1 MDNTGN
7 RVKRVIDAGGM
18 ALGGLTGTFAGP
30 TIVEIIALAGLDA
43 VLIDLEHNGLELGDV
58 EGMVIAAAA
67 SDVTPIVRLPVI
79 DEGLIG
85 RLLDIG
91 VQCVQVDGIESAERA
106 QELVDA
112 VRFPPLGNR
121 GLIWNSRAARYGRVD
136 RASFRETANAETL
149 VKISI
154 DSLPGIDAAAEIAAV
169 AGVDII
175 GIGAHDLSNQLGVVG
190 QPDHPLLNEAID
202 KVVSAVSAS
211 GPGRLALPLGSSA
224 WPRSAADLRA
234 LGCAYTNIQPHP
246 EQRLLRSLSEQAA
259 SVQE

>member
-1 MDNTGN
+1 MGN
-7 RVKRVIDAGGM
+7 RVKRVIDGGGM

-30 TIVEIIALAGLDA
+30 TIVEIIALSGLDA
-43 VLIDLEHNGLELGDV
+43 VLIDLEHNGLELRDV
-58 EGMVIAAAA
+58 EAMVVAAAA
-67 SDVTPIVRLPVI
+67 SDVTPIVRLPVV

-91 VQCVQVDGIESAERA
+91 VQGIQVDGIESAEQA
-106 QELVDA
+106 QVLVDA
-112 VRFPPLGNR
+112 VRFPPLGSR

-175 GIGAHDLSNQLGVVG
+175 GIGAHDMSNQLGVVG
-190 QPDHPLLNEAID
+190 SPDHPLLNEAID
-202 KVVSAVSAS
+202 KVVSAVSAT

-224 WPRSAADLRA
+224 WPRSADDLRS
-234 LGCAYTNIQPHP
+234 LGCAYTNLQPHP
-246 EQRLLRSLSEQAA
+246 EQRLLRSLADQAS
-259 SVQE
+259 SVR